1 VEEGRY
7 NGDIYTPTEAA
18 LVLGV
23 TPTRVRQLLQDG
35 ELEGVRDGA
44 GHWSIPARVVHDRL
58 QRLRREKFVE
68 ATGADP
74 LSVRALQERV
84 EVLQRELGHLEGLL
98 EAGQRT
104 CSSLEA
110 DRTLLV
116 KCLEGERA
124 RVEQLQAEL
133 DEERNKGLLR
143 RLFEGG

>member
-1 VEEGRY
+1 VEVGRY
-7 NGDIYTPTEAA
+7 NGDSYTPTEAA

-35 ELEGVRDGA
+35 ELEGARDGA
-44 GHWSIPARVVHDRL
+44 GHWSIPAHVVHDRL

-68 ATGADP
+68 AVGADP
-74 LSVRALQERV
+74 LSVRTLQERV
-84 EVLQRELGHLEGLL
+84 EVLQRELGRLEGLL
-98 EAGQRT
+98 EAGEIT

-116 KCLEGERA
+116 ERLEGERT
-124 RVEQLQAEL
+124 RVEQLQTEL
-133 DEERNKGLLR
+133 DEERNKSLWR

>member
-7 NGDIYTPTEAA
+7 NGDSYTPTEAA

-44 GHWSIPARVVHDRL
+44 GHWSIPALVVHERL

-68 ATGADP
+68 AVGADP
-74 LSVRALQERV
+74 LSVRAMQERV
-84 EVLQRELGHLEGLL
+84 EVLQRQLGRLEGLL
-98 EAGQRT
+98 EAGEIT

-116 KCLEGERA
+116 KRLEGERV
-124 RVEQLQAEL
+124 RVKQLQAEL
-133 DEERNKGLLR
+133 DEERNKSLWR

>member
-1 VEEGRY
+1 MEEGRY

-35 ELEGVRDGA
+35 ELEGVRDEA
-44 GHWSIPARVVHDRL
+44 GHWSIPAHVMHDRL

-68 ATGADP
+68 AVGADP

-84 EVLQRELGHLEGLL
+84 EVLQRELGRLEGLL
-98 EAGQRT
+98 EAGEIT

-116 KCLEGERA
+116 ERLEGERT
-124 RVEQLQAEL
+124 RVEQLQTEL
-133 DEERNKGLLR
+133 DEERNKSLWR
-143 RLFEGG
+143 RLFEGR